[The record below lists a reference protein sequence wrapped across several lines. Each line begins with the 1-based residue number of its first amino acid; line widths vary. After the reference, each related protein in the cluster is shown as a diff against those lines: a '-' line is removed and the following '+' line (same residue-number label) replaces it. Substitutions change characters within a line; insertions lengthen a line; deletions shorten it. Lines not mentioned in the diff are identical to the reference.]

1 MITYKAL
8 HNIDLTSDS
17 IVAKQIPPDFASFT
31 NDYLLFARNNGS
43 TKTYTAID
51 HTTQVIN
58 CVLQLVNLVV
68 FSDAVTQAIVEQLE
82 SLSFSIA
89 NRLLR
94 SEKDA
99 QAIIAPMNKF
109 IKKGS
114 LIQAIVSDDN
124 ELDSYLYIVAKV
136 EHSEWIDGDSLRK
149 SFGFPTE
156 KKNVW
161 KSAVIPVYISEG
173 DITLGSI
180 RVYTDN
186 EARYWTTS
194 FLEVTEEKSDETNTK
209 IAFEAVDRE
218 LRANLKKEHPRDY
231 YVLRNSLIQAMRT
244 PQLLNYPEY
253 INGLVGGYSPEDTD
267 VDTAK
272 LKDKLLRLPDKR
284 AFDTQFTTVP
294 KAVSARRKLKFEPMD
309 GIAINIDG
317 SIEEF
322 KTAII
327 AGIDEHERRI
337 LKIRCSDEMT
347 YRAFGGKS

>member
-51 HTTQVIN
+51 QTTQVIN
-58 CVLQLVNLVV
+58 CVLQLVNIAV
-68 FSDAVTQAIVEQLE
+68 FTETINQTIEEQLG

-94 SEKDA
+94 AEKDA
-99 QAIIAPMNKF
+99 QVQIAPMNKY

-114 LIQAIVSDDN
+114 LIQAIVSDG
-124 ELDSYLYIVAKV
+124 EVPDSYLYIIAKV

-173 DITLGSI
+173 DITFGSI

-186 EARYWTTS
+186 EARYWTAN
-194 FLEVTEEKSDETNTK
+194 FLEVAEEKSDETNTK
-209 IAFEAVDRE
+209 AAFEAVDRE
-218 LRANLKKEHPRDY
+218 LRVSLKKQHPRDY

-244 PQLLNYPEY
+244 PQLLNYPDY
-253 INGLVGGYSPEDTD
+253 IDGLVGRYTPEDAG
-267 VDTAK
+267 VDTSE
-272 LKDKLLRLPDKR
+272 LKEKLLRLPEKKN
-284 AFDTQFTTVP
+284 FDTQFTTIP
-294 KAVSARRKLKFEPMD
+294 KAVNARKKLKFEPME
-309 GIAINIDG
+309 GVAINIDG

-322 KTAII
+322 KTAIV
-327 AGIDEHERRI
+327 AGLDEQEKRI
-337 LKIRCSDEMT
+337 LKIRCPDENT
-347 YRAFGGKS
+347 YRAFGGK